1 MDPRVVT
8 QSRSENSRW
17 GKVFGI
23 CLGGHDLISNDSS
36 DAKLLVSCFFKNIIP
51 YGISKKQDPS
61 WRIKF
66 VLKVFRNRW
75 IDYRDL
81 RSVIISNVWDWW
93 EDRSENEFHSW
104 KYFQMS
110 VDDQYLKRINFI
122 FHANRSTL
130 CKWIFHRRK
139 CCFPL
144 ALACEKSR

>member
-17 GKVFGI
+17 KGVWN
-23 CLGGHDLISNDSS
+23 LSGHDLISNDSS

-51 YGISKKQDPS
+51 HGISKKQDPS

-81 RSVIISNVWDWW
+81 RSVIISNV
-93 EDRSENEFHSW
+93 
-104 KYFQMS
+104 
-110 VDDQYLKRINFI
+110 
-122 FHANRSTL
+122 
-130 CKWIFHRRK
+130 
-139 CCFPL
+139 
-144 ALACEKSR
+144 